1 MKKSTAI
8 VSAFLLAAF
17 FAACAPATGLKTGAS
32 AGEALIK
39 MLPKSATGVA
49 AFDVRRL
56 MGTDAVAKALQ
67 EPEAKAKYDGF
78 VQMSGIDP
86 LKDISYVGIGLS
98 APPAGTALGSLEG
111 GLIISLKYDKAK
123 LQGLI
128 REKAP
133 HVTEETYNGVTVYAN
148 LDAGITSRARLGRA
162 AFLDETHIALG
173 TEAVLK
179 GIIDVF
185 QKRADSLAKNAE
197 MAAILRKADK
207 SGIFWGAMA
216 IPPELL
222 KKALDAAPQAK
233 ILEGVK
239 ALTLMYDDRVQGILA
254 DIRTIGG
261 TKDQNANLAAA
272 LNGFKAMGAMFA
284 AQEAAFGDFLNGLQ
298 ITSGE
303 DFTRLS
309 LNVSHE
315 VMDKL
320 GQAAKAKAAEYMKT
334 AKKDEAPAPEVK
346 K

>member
-8 VSAFLLAAF
+8 GSAFLLAAF
-17 FAACAPATGLKTGAS
+17 VAACAPATGLKTGAA

-39 MLPKSATGVA
+39 MLPKSASGVA

-56 MGTDAVAKALQ
+56 MGTDTVAKALQ
-67 EPEAKAKYDGF
+67 DPQAKAKYDGF
-78 VQMSGIDP
+78 VQMSGVDP
-86 LKDISYVGIGLS
+86 VKDIAYVGIGLS
-98 APPAGTALGSLEG
+98 APPAGAAQGSLEG
-111 GLIISLKYDKAK
+111 GLIISLRYDKAK

-128 REKAP
+128 RQKAP
-133 HVTEETYNGVTVYAN
+133 QVKEETYNGVTVYAN
-148 LDAGITSRARLGRA
+148 LDGGKSRGRLGQA

-173 TEAVLK
+173 SEAVLK

-185 QKRADSLAKNAE
+185 QKRADSLAKNPG
-197 MAAILRKADK
+197 MADILKKADK
-207 SGIFWGAMA
+207 SGIFWGAVA

-222 KKALDAAPQAK
+222 RKGLAASPQAK

-239 ALTLMYDDRVQGILA
+239 AVTLMYDDRVQGILA
-254 DIRTIGG
+254 DIRAIGG

-284 AQEAAFGDFLNGLQ
+284 AQEAAVGDFLNGLQ

-309 LNVSHE
+309 LSVSHE

-320 GQAAKAKAAEYMKT
+320 GQAAKTKAAEFMK
-334 AKKDEAPAPEVK
+334 ARKKDEAPAPEVK
-346 K
+346 